1 MDKVDVEKLL
11 RQMDPSARMEN
22 DVADVLTDFAIDYID
37 AIVVRSCEL
46 AKHRGSKRLELADV
60 KYVIKHYFDS

>member
-1 MDKVDVEKLL
+1 MQMDKVDVEKLL

-46 AKHRGSKRLELADV
+46 AKTVVQR
-60 KYVIKHYFDS
+60 DSNLPMSNTL